1 MNRSRV
7 RFPLI
12 ELLLVVAIACCLAIT
27 GSAIFGWPQ
36 L

>member
-1 MNRSRV
+1 MTRHLTEIM
-7 RFPLI
+7 LI
-12 ELLLVVAIACCLAIT
+12 VAIACCLAIT